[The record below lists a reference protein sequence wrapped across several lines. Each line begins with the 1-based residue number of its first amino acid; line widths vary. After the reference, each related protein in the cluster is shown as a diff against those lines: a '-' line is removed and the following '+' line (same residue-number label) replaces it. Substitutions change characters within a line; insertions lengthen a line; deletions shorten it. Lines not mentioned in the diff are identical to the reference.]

1 MVEVPNLGGNTQ
13 ALIPRRFRNLQIG
26 GKRAAVQQFFRALRR
41 IRPAYDLGRAKIP
54 RRIAACNMNSI
65 LTIPRRNLAI
75 FRNQTA
81 AAVVERFQK
90 CSAILQRF
98 LLGELCG
105 NSHSRIF
112 FVSARAQNMVNII
125 LRNER
130 RKSGR
135 HHHAFRF
142 INMGDLFFFRCKQ
155 AKEGQLFKLPGV
167 LVHEWSAILISGREP
182 AIIKRAQRLRRFFC
196 NDCRLRFL

>member
-1 MVEVPNLGGNTQ
+1 MPNLGGNTQ
-13 ALIPRRFRNLQIG
+13 ALISGCFRNLQIG
-26 GKRAAVQQFFRALRR
+26 GKCAVVQQFFRALCR
-41 IRPAYDLGRAKIP
+41 IRPAYDLGRTKIP
-54 RRIAACNMNSI
+54 CSIAACDMNPI
-65 LTIPRRNLAI
+65 LAIPRGNLAV

-112 FVSARAQNMVNII
+112 FVAARAQNMINII
-125 LRNER
+125 LRNEH

-155 AKEGQLFKLPGV
+155 AKKG
-167 LVHEWSAILISGREP
+167 
-182 AIIKRAQRLRRFFC
+182 
-196 NDCRLRFL
+196 